1 MTQAQLDRSVARRTG
16 ESVRTVARLGFSA
29 LPDDRPAGP
38 DPEALFLVI
47 DCPHCRR
54 PAPFPGQ
61 LADGS
66 CPLAECAA
74 CDALFAFDVLDVR
87 VTASLRA

>member
-1 MTQAQLDRSVARRTG
+1 VTQAQLDRSVARRTG
-16 ESVRTVARLGFSA
+16 ESVRTVHRLGFST
-29 LPDDRPAGP
+29 LPEGP
-38 DPEALFLVI
+38 TGAEPEGLYLVI

-74 CDALFAFDVLDVR
+74 CDALFAFDLLDVY
-87 VTASLRA
+87 VAASPRG